1 MGELFILIAIY
12 IIFIFITYAI
22 ISMLVN
28 INIGADDEFDKAM
41 LDSGSRM
48 FAILI
53 VSVLWPITVP
63 IIFINNLKKR
73 GDK

>member
-1 MGELFILIAIY
+1 MEELFIVIAIY
-12 IIFIFITYAI
+12 IIFTFITYAI

-41 LDSGSRM
+41 LDNGSRM